1 MALEADKPFKNS
13 FLHPGIDICVGIEI
27 PIESE
32 FSVHKE
38 NVTFPV
44 REF

>member
-1 MALEADKPFKNS
+1 MFYGRERELRLLE
-13 FLHPGIDICVGIEI
+13 PGFDIFVGIGI

-38 NVTFPV
+38 NVTFLV
-44 REF
+44 MES